1 MNSKQRVF
9 AAIEGKP
16 TDCVPVT
23 PYNGNFCIEKAGYE
37 VSECYTNGKTL
48 AEAMI
53 KAQEIT
59 GQDVVIS
66 QSDQYYITEALGV
79 ETVYHKGALPDVVSR
94 PVQSI
99 GDIAKLKPVGP
110 EDGGRMDVYIDAVR
124 RMSEHYKGEV
134 AVRASGAGCF
144 PLASHVMG
152 MDDFLLALAYAQ
164 MGEGDYEKYLFDL
177 LEVLYESHY
186 RYVEACVKAGADIV
200 QCADSLASLDVI
212 SPAMYEKYAFP
223 YEKKFFDRIDKLK
236 KDYSFHTLLHICGDN
251 TLIIERM
258 ADTGADIIEF
268 DYKVK
273 MSYAKQKAGD
283 RVCLMGNLNP
293 CGALLE
299 GTPLQVEKEARQAVM
314 DGSKNGKFCLGSGC
328 EVAAGSPLENVLAMV
343 ETGHLMVPE
352 FE

>member
-152 MDDFLLALAYAQ
+152 MDDFP
-164 MGEGDYEKYLFDL
+164 
-177 LEVLYESHY
+177 
-186 RYVEACVKAGADIV
+186 ACACI
-200 QCADSLASLDVI
+200 CADGRRGL
-212 SPAMYEKYAFP
+212 
-223 YEKKFFDRIDKLK
+223 
-236 KDYSFHTLLHICGDN
+236 
-251 TLIIERM
+251 
-258 ADTGADIIEF
+258 
-268 DYKVK
+268 
-273 MSYAKQKAGD
+273 
-283 RVCLMGNLNP
+283 
-293 CGALLE
+293 
-299 GTPLQVEKEARQAVM
+299 
-314 DGSKNGKFCLGSGC
+314 
-328 EVAAGSPLENVLAMV
+328 
-343 ETGHLMVPE
+343 
-352 FE
+352 

>member
-1 MNSKQRVF
+1 MNSKERVF

-23 PYNGNFCIEKAGYE
+23 PYNGNFCINIAGFE
-37 VSECYTNGKTL
+37 VSECYTNGRKL

-66 QSDQYYITEALGV
+66 QSDQYYITEAMGV
-79 ETVYHKGALPDVVSR
+79 KTTYHKGALPDVVSR
-94 PVQSI
+94 PVENI
-99 GDIAKLKPVGP
+99 EDISKLKPADP
-110 EDGGRMDVYIDAVR
+110 SQGRMGVYIEAIE
-124 RMSEHYKGEV
+124 RMKQHYKGEV

-152 MDDFLLALAYAQ
+152 MDGFMLALAYAE

-177 LEVLYESHY
+177 LGLLYESHY

-212 SPAMYEKYAFP
+212 SPKMYEKYAFP

-236 KDYSFHTLLHICGDN
+236 GDYDFHTLLHICGDN
-251 TLIIERM
+251 TLIIDKM

-273 MSYAKQKAGD
+273 MSYVKEKVGD

-299 GTPLQVEKEARQAVM
+299 GTKEDVIKEAKQAIA
-314 DGSKNGKFCLGSGC
+314 DGSKNGRFCLGSGC
-328 EVAAGSPLENVLAMV
+328 EVAAGSPLENVQAMIN
-343 ETGHLMVPE
+343 TGHSIKPK
-352 FE
+352 FD